1 MGEWD
6 GLGNKEKTR
15 NIDGSFSEDINGETG
30 AGCHSGL
37 CNNSKGGNLERIV
50 NKMVWEQD
58 CVDDIG
64 ALNFV
69 VGSPRSHSPVRVL
82 LENNPSNVIENRHKQ
97 VSFQDNTSTVSPEER
112 VCGEVIRKEATEAWE
127 LGKLLGLTDDH

>member
-1 MGEWD
+1 MID
-6 GLGNKEKTR
+6 DIGL
-15 NIDGSFSEDINGETG
+15 DIR
-30 AGCHSGL
+30 GCHSGL

-112 VCGEVIRKEATEAWE
+112 VCGEVRNNEDSPCINE
-127 LGKLLGLTDDH
+127 DS